1 MSFSEA
7 ASDPRFASLSSV
19 RRALKAANLS
29 TSTDDATGD
38 ERFRI
43 LSARLTSHLYDVG
56 EFAVDPRTRKF
67 KKSPPKD
74 ATPSTYACFWAGNG
88 GNGGVLAQASGECWR
103 DCFVQPDGGR
113 WSNLICSHRADVL
126 AIFRNDTARRVK
138 TYPRARQKVCAA
150 NVRREGEPSFG

>member
-1 MSFSEA
+1 MSYLYGFTVTVSGRLLVSIA
-7 ASDPRFASLSSV
+7 GRYRL
-19 RRALKAANLS
+19 
-29 TSTDDATGD
+29 ATA
-38 ERFRI
+38 FFC
-43 LSARLTSHLYDVG
+43 SAINVTG
-56 EFAVDPRTRKF
+56 AP
-67 KKSPPKD
+67 
-74 ATPSTYACFWAGNG
+74 G

>member
-1 MSFSEA
+1 MGIHIDILKWTKGWAGREEQECSITNQNWALPHASRSRRTLSGAPAGTFS
-7 ASDPRFASLSSV
+7 R
-19 RRALKAANLS
+19 
-29 TSTDDATGD
+29 DAG
-38 ERFRI
+38 
-43 LSARLTSHLYDVG
+43 
-56 EFAVDPRTRKF
+56 
-67 KKSPPKD
+67 
-74 ATPSTYACFWAGNG
+74 YACFWAGNG

-138 TYPRARQKVCAA
+138 TYPRARQKVCAT